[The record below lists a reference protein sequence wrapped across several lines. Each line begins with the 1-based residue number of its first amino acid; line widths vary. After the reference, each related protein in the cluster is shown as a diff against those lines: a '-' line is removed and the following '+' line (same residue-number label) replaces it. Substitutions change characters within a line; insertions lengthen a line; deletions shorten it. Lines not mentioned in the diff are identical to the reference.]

1 MGICCD
7 VAHVSECI
15 PPEWHIYLDMSVY
28 VSDLS
33 LKSHQRFSEMRVTH
47 VCYNSN
53 NGQPP

>member
-15 PPEWHIYLDMSVY
+15 PPEWHIYMSVY

-33 LKSHQRFSEMRVTH
+33 LKNHQRFSEMRVTH